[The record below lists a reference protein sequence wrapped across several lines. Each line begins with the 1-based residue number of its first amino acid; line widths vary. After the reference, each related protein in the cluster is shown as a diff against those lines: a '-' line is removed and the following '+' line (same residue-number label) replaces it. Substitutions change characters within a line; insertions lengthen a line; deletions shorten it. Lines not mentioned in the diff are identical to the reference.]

1 MLQMI
6 TRFLFIET
14 CECEK
19 CLGWFIK
26 YNYMDQKVWE
36 SETKV
41 GKGLF

>member
-1 MLQMI
+1 MLQMM

-14 CECEK
+14 HECEK

-26 YNYMDQKVWE
+26 NNYMDQKVWE

-41 GKGLF
+41 GKGLL